1 MAVFITLLILVNVL
15 FAIRSIDIA
24 VRGTPRIDPR
34 RRRDDLPALSIIV
47 PARNEEYQIE
57 RCVRS
62 LLSQDYPDFEVI
74 VVDDHSTDDT
84 AKIVERIAAG
94 DSRLT
99 LVRGGELP
107 RGWVGKPWA
116 ISQGLAH
123 ARGSWLLFTDADTFH
138 ESNAASAA
146 VSCALD
152 RDVNVLSLLTDQEM
166 VSVSERVFLPSILWT
181 IAFGTGPLADVNN
194 PARENAIF
202 NGQYLLF
209 ERHAYESLG
218 GHEAV
223 RGEIAE
229 DLELARLVKADG
241 RFRSALV
248 TCGSLVR
255 TRMYRNFS
263 ELWNGFVK
271 NFALGTR
278 GQPVMTAAAI
288 TFFALVAPITPVAVV
303 VFLALGLWAA
313 AGATFAAMLLAIV
326 TAEIGLRRVVTLRWS
341 GLGLPVG
348 ITLMVAIFVAS
359 VVSHR
364 FGTVAWRGRSY
375 SSEQ

>member
-1 MAVFITLLILVNVL
+1 VAVFITLLILVNVL

-24 VRGTPRIDPR
+24 VRGTPRIDPH

-57 RCVRS
+57 RCVSS
-62 LLSQDYPDFEVI
+62 LLAQDYPDFEVI
-74 VVDDHSTDDT
+74 VVDDHSTDNT
-84 AKIVERIAAG
+84 AKIVERLAAT
-94 DSRLT
+94 DPRLT

-138 ESNAASAA
+138 EPNAASAA
-146 VSCALD
+146 VGCALD

-166 VSVSERVFLPSILWT
+166 VSVAERVFLPSILWT

-229 DLELARLVKADG
+229 DLELARLVKTDG

-255 TRMYRNFS
+255 TRMYRNFG

-278 GQPVMTAAAI
+278 GQPIMTAAAI
-288 TFFALVAPITPVAVV
+288 TFFALVAPITP
-303 VFLALGLWAA
+303 LAALTFAIMGSWNA
-313 AGATFAAMLLAIV
+313 AGATFAAMLLAMV

-341 GLGLPVG
+341 ALGLPLG

-375 SSEQ
+375 SSE

>member
-15 FAIRSIDIA
+15 FAIRSLDIA
-24 VRGTPRIDPR
+24 FRGTPRLDPHR
-34 RRRDDLPALSIIV
+34 HRSDLPSLSIIV
-47 PARNEEYQIE
+47 PARNEGYQIE
-57 RCVRS
+57 QCVRS
-62 LLSQDYPDFEVI
+62 LLAQSYPDFEVI
-74 VVDDHSTDDT
+74 VVDDTSTDDT
-84 AKIVERIAAG
+84 AAIVERIAAT

-99 LVRGGELP
+99 LVHGAALP

-123 ARGSWLLFTDADTFH
+123 ARGSWLLFTDADTVH
-138 ESNAASAA
+138 EPEAAAAA

-152 RDVNVLSLLTDQEM
+152 RSVNVLSLLTDQEM
-166 VSVSERVFLPSILWT
+166 VSVPERLFLPSILWT
-181 IAFGTGPLADVNN
+181 IAFGTGPLADVND
-194 PARENAIF
+194 PRRENAIF

-209 ERHAYESLG
+209 ERSAYESLG
-218 GHEAV
+218 GHAAV

-229 DLELARLVKADG
+229 DLELARLVKTDG

-288 TFFALVAPITPVAVV
+288 AFFALVAPITPVAAF
-303 VFLALGLWAA
+303 VFLVMGLWAA
-313 AGATFAAMLLAIV
+313 AAATFGAMLLAIV
-326 TAEIGLRRVVTLRWS
+326 TAEIGLRRVVTLRWAA
-341 GLGLPVG
+341 LGLPLGV
-348 ITLMVAIFVAS
+348 TLMVAIFVAS

-364 FGTVAWRGRSY
+364 FGSVAWRGRNY
-375 SSEQ
+375 STSE